1 MDINWTQ
8 DKAGR
13 LDYSESLMTHAMVL
27 TGVDLDADG
36 KPIKWKIENSWGDKV
51 GQKGYFVASDAWMDE
66 YTYQIV
72 VRKDFLTAEELAAY
86 EADPQVLAPWDPMG
100 SLASK

>member
-1 MDINWTQ
+1 MVNQ
-8 DKAGR
+8 LNGR
-13 LDYSESLMTHAMVL
+13 LKTLGEIR
-27 TGVDLDADG
+27 LD
-36 KPIKWKIENSWGDKV
+36 
-51 GQKGYFVASDAWMDE
+51 KGYFVASDAWMDE

>member
-1 MDINWTQ
+1 MDINLTQ

-13 LDYSESLMTHAMVL
+13 LDYNESLMTHAMVL

-36 KPIKWKIENSWGDKV
+36 KPIKWKLKTLGETRSDKRLL
-51 GQKGYFVASDAWMDE
+51 VASDAWMDE

-86 EADPQVLAPWDPMG
+86 EAEPQVLAPWDPMG
-100 SLASK
+100 ALASK